1 MRMRRWLALLLLVTL
16 VTGGGGTLAQE
27 PETQG
32 GRYVGSA
39 DYPAPDF
46 PGGLDWLNVPA
57 PLNWSTLRGKIVLLD
72 FWTYGCIN
80 CIHMI
85 PVLERL
91 EQEYADELVVIGV
104 HSAKFANEGETENI
118 RQIVQRYE
126 LHHPVINDHEFAVW
140 GQWSPYGVNA
150 WPTFAVVD
158 PRGNILAVQPG
169 EIPYEAFVNVLDGM
183 VPYFD
188 STGELD
194 RAPLKLALEADQQAA
209 TALAFPGKVLAD
221 EAGGRLFISDSNN
234 NRIVIA
240 DLASHEVLQ
249 VIGSGERGLLNGDF
263 ADARFNKPQGMTLVD
278 EILYVADVNNH
289 AIRALDLAAGSVTTA
304 AGTGAQS
311 RIYPAVGGPVAT
323 TPLASPWDVEAGSAG
338 TLYIAMAGRHQL
350 WSLELNAGRVAPL
363 VGSGREGLL
372 DGAFAD
378 AQLAQPSGLHYEDG
392 QLYFADSE
400 SSSIRVADTLA
411 GEVRTLAGPTQNNLF
426 IYGDVE
432 GAVGT
437 SRLQHAL
444 GVSSD
449 SAGGLYVADTYN
461 SRIRQINLQDS
472 TLANRFGLGGAGG
485 YRDGGAAIAAFDEP
499 GGLSYADGKLY
510 VADTN
515 NHSIRIIELDSGAVS
530 TLNFANPE
538 RLQIAGRPTVVAG
551 NAAAGLQLRLPEQTL
566 APGAG
571 EIALHINLPE
581 GHKLNGLAP
590 FSSEWSTTGEAVL
603 IAQNQQQQRLLAPEL
618 PLRVP
623 VTLQPGTDLLRGELT
638 IYYCEAIRDSLC
650 FIERVTLEAPLT
662 VADDASGTSILLQHD
677 IVPPQLA
684 TGGF

>member
-1 MRMRRWLALLLLVTL
+1 MYMRKWLWLLLLVTL
-16 VTGGGGTLAQE
+16 VTGATGSLAQE
-27 PETQG
+27 PGLT
-32 GRYVGSA
+32 RYVGREEF
-39 DYPAPDF
+39 PAPTF
-46 PGGLDWLNVPA
+46 PYGLDWVNVPA
-57 PLNWSTLRGKIVLLD
+57 PLNWSDLRGKIVVLD

-91 EQEYADELVVIGV
+91 EQKYGDALVVIGV
-104 HSAKFANEGETENI
+104 HSAKFENEGETENI

-140 GQWSPYGVNA
+140 GQWRQFGVNA
-150 WPTFAVVD
+150 WPTFAVID

-183 VPYFD
+183 VQYFD

-194 RAPLKLALEADQQAA
+194 REPLTLALESDRQAA

-221 EAGGRLFISDSNN
+221 AEGGRLFISDSNN

-240 DLASHEVLQ
+240 DLASYEVLE

-263 ADARFNKPQGMTLVD
+263 AEARFNKPQGMTLVD
-278 EILYVADVNNH
+278 EVLYVADVNNH
-289 AIRALDLAAGSVTTA
+289 SIRALDLAAGSVSSA

-311 RIYPAVGGPVAT
+311 RVRVGGPVAST
-323 TPLASPWDVEAGSAG
+323 ALASPWDVEAGSAG
-338 TLYIAMAGRHQL
+338 TLYIAMAGRHQI

-378 AQLAQPSGLHYEDG
+378 AQLAQPSGLHYENG

-400 SSSIRVADTLA
+400 SSSIRVADTLR
-411 GEVRTLAGPTQNNLF
+411 GEVRTLAGPRDNNLF

-432 GAVGT
+432 GMVGT

-444 GVSSD
+444 GVTGD
-449 SAGGLYVADTYN
+449 GAGGLYVADTYN
-461 SRIRQINLQDS
+461 SRIRHLDLQD
-472 TLANRFGLGGAGG
+472 TMLGNRFGLGGTGG
-485 YRDGGAAIAAFDEP
+485 YRDGDASLAAFDEP
-499 GGLSYADGKLY
+499 GGLSFADGKLY

-515 NHSIRIIELDSGAVS
+515 NHSIRIIELASGAVS
-530 TLNFANPE
+530 TLNFPNPE
-538 RLQIAGRPTVVAG
+538 RLQIAERPIVVAG
-551 NAAAGLQLRLPEQTL
+551 NAAAGLLLQLPEQSL

-571 EIALHINLPE
+571 DIMLNIVLPA
-581 GHKLNGLAP
+581 GYKLNGLAP
-590 FSSEWSTTGEAVL
+590 FSSEWSSTGEAVL
-603 IAQNQQQQRLLAPEL
+603 IDAANTKQSLLAPEL
-618 PLRVP
+618 PLQVP
-623 VTLQPGTDLLRGELT
+623 VTLQPGADLLRGELT

-650 FIERVTLEAPLT
+650 FIERVTLEAPLM
-662 VADDASGTSILLQHD
+662 VAAGAGDSSILLNHD
-677 IVPPQLA
+677 IVPPQIVS
-684 TGGF
+684 GGL